1 MNNIILAVLA
11 IIFLTSCLAGTPIMN
26 NSVPCI
32 KNKPNNLIGFGVGK
46 MHSTEKIPFP
56 ISNKGESTY
65 SPVLYISSGR
75 TIDDVFSFELFPFGA
90 KLLENLFKGS
100 FLYIS
105 TFQSVY
111 LLGVNYG
118 AVISTIN
125 QKINFYISSRMDYIM
140 ILNLIPAEGFYGE
153 GKYSANTS
161 SIGIN
166 FKKKDFSVFM
176 EFIAF
181 FPIKTYSI
189 RGYIDREGNSI
200 DTIDTLYTERFYSF
214 QLGVSF

>member
-1 MNNIILAVLA
+1 
-11 IIFLTSCLAGTPIMN
+11 MN
-26 NSVPCI
+26 NSLIPKENGKQVTFMSGIGKLHSDKNNHLGVPFVV
-32 KNKPNNLIGFGVGK
+32 KNGG
-46 MHSTEKIPFP
+46 SE
-56 ISNKGESTY
+56 Y
-65 SPVLYISSGR
+65 SLVFYGTVQERLNDI
-75 TIDDVFSFELFPFGA
+75 FSFELFPFGS
-90 KLLENLFKGS
+90 KLSEDLFKGS

-105 TFQSVY
+105 TFQSLY
-111 LLGVNYG
+111 LLGFNYG
-118 AVISTIN
+118 IVIASLN
-125 QKINFYISSRMDYIM
+125 QKINFYTSSRMDYIM
-140 ILNLIPAEGFYGE
+140 ILNWPAEGFYGE

-166 FKKKDFSVFM
+166 FKEKDFIVFM